1 MWCPKCRS
9 EYRDDVSVCADCG
22 TALVG
27 SLPVAQPEQHELH
40 GPFSEDDDPVELARL
55 SAVEAEMVAARLRG
69 AGIPALVFG
78 VGTGGLLAALQYS
91 FGSRVMVRRVDLAAA
106 QAFASDLLDGAEQST
121 PIDDDDLAAQAVASA
136 GWSDP
141 ETGAV
146 V

>member
-9 EYRDDVSVCADCG
+9 EYRDDILVCADCG
-22 TALVG
+22 TALVAA
-27 SLPVAQPEQHELH
+27 LPAEQLEHHELH
-40 GPFSEDDDPVELARL
+40 APFSEDDDPVELASL

-78 VGTGGLLAALQYS
+78 VGTGGLLSALQYS
-91 FGSRVMVRRVDLAAA
+91 FGSRVMVRRADLAAA
-106 QAFASDLLDGAEQST
+106 QAFSSDLLDGGEQST
-121 PIDDDDLAAQAVASA
+121 PIDDDELAAQAEQSA

-141 ETGAV
+141 DTGAV